1 MDSCT
6 IEEVLRP
13 AEIILQEDLESL
25 RRTYSEEER
34 VEFWNKVRSAY
45 KEFMLKCSTKM
56 PKDIVKVIKGKYR
69 LAMLMLAASFKLNGE
84 NQDSIIKMFKPEE
97 YQLLIDFEKFKIFDN
112 IDVPTIVE
120 FIKRREGRVY
130 ELVKMYYERQYN
142 VLDQRWG
149 PLMGDLLRAFEER
162 YNVRRR
168 KIEEAVIEYVRRHG
182 LIETITEIEEVI
194 KKILETGEFKR
205 KIESELRRKI
215 LKEYRV
221 DEMKE
226 KIVLLEREREELLN
240 TLKEI
245 EKSAISGISEVKT
258 LSEELAKARIEK
270 ERLAKMY
277 EEVTSRL
284 ASVEKELVNARKEL
298 EIKEQELKTLME
310 SYKNNAAALEAL
322 STEAESLRTMIRK
335 LSAEVEDYR
344 RLLET
349 VKAEKRML
357 EERLNEVEEVLKGE
371 HRGRLIMAEEAR
383 ALAEAYIRR
392 VSYKALTR
400 KRIKLYDPRIGKDVE
415 IKKWDDVTTYMSSLE
430 SPMSSKGLML
440 VKKKGLLFKT
450 KDIVIDVYVK
460 LHEEAFKEKGYDTR
474 PVSLAEVVDIL
485 ERKSYEA
492 ERENYYL
499 ILVIASPTGFT
510 RKAIEYVTS
519 EEFHR
524 TFVSR
529 NTTLYLVDLVS
540 GKVHMNT
547 ANLAARSN
555 AFIVEAEL
563 PEEKIEK
570 IKRYMLSSEAITKAI
585 TLTPAE
591 PMLLI
596 NDVVEA
602 TKINDK
608 GIVRRAIAELEN
620 EGWGKMIYVKERNI
634 AAFKYSPKALEKI
647 AFSDKQ

>member
-492 ERENYYL
+492 ERGNYYL

>member
-226 KIVLLEREREELLN
+226 KIALLEREREELLN